1 METDAEKG
9 DAAIVAD
16 TTADKESSHSN
27 DIIGSMTE
35 LVDWDGP
42 YDPKNPMNWSL
53 FRKWSTIILVSY
65 ITFVT

>member
-9 DAAIVAD
+9 DAPVLAD
-16 TTADKESSHSN
+16 TTADKEPN
-27 DIIGSMTE
+27 NLTEGMTE

-53 FRKWSTIILVSY
+53 LRKWSTIILVSY